1 MGSIKPSEPSKSPKN
16 ADEKRNKA
24 NANPTGVNRL
34 TVASCENVYLRRP
47 GQVLVGRW
55 SVDPMDA
62 DIVMSPEYDGGD
74 VDCNVEA
81 CYPVGDGSLALGDQ
95 ETPTA
100 DSPTLR

>member
-1 MGSIKPSEPSKSPKN
+1 M
-16 ADEKRNKA
+16 
-24 NANPTGVNRL
+24 
-34 TVASCENVYLRRP
+34 
-47 GQVLVGRW
+47 
-55 SVDPMDA
+55 DPMDA